1 MRQRRMEVERHKILI
16 VDDNEDL
23 SKALRIILRSQGYLT
38 ALAVDGVSAISQAK
52 KETPDLIILDLGLPA
67 GDGFKVMERLSNI
80 ESLASIPIIVLSA
93 RDAATNKSQALQ
105 AGAKAFFQKLA
116 DNAEMLDAIKNLIEE
131 SESGSAEPFL
141 EVGGLG

>member
-1 MRQRRMEVERHKILI
+1 MEKHKVLI

-38 ALAVDGVSAISQAK
+38 AIAVDGVSAISQAK

-80 ESLASIPIIVLSA
+80 EALASIPIIVLSA
-93 RDAATNKSQALQ
+93 KDAATNKGEALNS
-105 AGAKAFFQKLA
+105 GAKAFFQKPA
-116 DNAEMLDAIKNLIEE
+116 DNAELLEAIKVLIQE
-131 SESGSAEPFL
+131 SEAGSAEPFL
-141 EVGGLG
+141 EVARLD

>member
-1 MRQRRMEVERHKILI
+1 VEKHKVLI

-52 KETPDLIILDLGLPA
+52 KEETDLIILDLGLPA

-80 ESLASIPIIVLSA
+80 ESLASTPIIVLSA
-93 RDAATNKSQALQ
+93 KDAATNKSEALE
-105 AGAKAFFQKLA
+105 AGAKAFFQKPA
-116 DNAEMLDAIKNLIEE
+116 DNAELLEAIRNLIQE
-131 SESGSAEPFL
+131 SEAGSAKPFL
-141 EVGGLG
+141 EAGSLG